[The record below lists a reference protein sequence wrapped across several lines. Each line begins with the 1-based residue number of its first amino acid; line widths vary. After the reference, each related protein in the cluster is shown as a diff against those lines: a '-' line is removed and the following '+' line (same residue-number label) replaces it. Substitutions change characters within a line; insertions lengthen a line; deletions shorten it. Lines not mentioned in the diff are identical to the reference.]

1 MSSACVKL
9 EVSGDRAKEGVTTH
23 RLRGTLFV
31 LLITAGYDDSTI
43 MLRTGHRNA
52 MSQRSYHNVR
62 GDMFR
67 MSASHCHASDTIN
80 IVPVMNKANSLRKM
94 NAMKVGS
101 IGNIGRQ
108 YFLCTG
114 RNEVARESIEHNVG
128 NERALKITK
137 RLNGDTVVELNGES
151 KTNRLRSNV
160 VVHNSVV
167 HPTVHNHYHQQD

>member
-1 MSSACVKL
+1 MSSVCVKL
-9 EVSGDRAKEGVTTH
+9 EVSGDGAKGGVFTH

-31 LLITAGYDDSTI
+31 LLIAAGYDDSTI

-52 MSQRSYHNVR
+52 MSLRSYHNLR

-67 MSASHCHASDTIN
+67 MSDSHLHASDTIN
-80 IVPVMNKANSLRKM
+80 IVPVMNKANGLRKM
-94 NAMKVGS
+94 NDMKLAS

-114 RNEVARESIEHNVG
+114 RNEVARKSFEHNVG
-128 NERALKITK
+128 NERALKVTK
-137 RLNGDTVVELNGES
+137 RLNGDTAVELNGGS

-160 VVHNSVV
+160 VVHNSVD